1 MTTVLTLVDFSE
13 VSANALSFAA
23 ELCKR
28 AAARL
33 HVVHIV
39 RKIENEEDA
48 KNMLKSIESGLK
60 NTFGT
65 DLKCESYLAHGDL
78 IPTLKKIIVVQQPDL
93 IVMGTKGASGLK
105 KILLGSNTVNVIAN
119 TKVPVLVIP
128 AAARF
133 EHFLDKGKNKI
144 VLATD
149 LDILEHDEA
158 LNILKEIALLVIEPK
173 LRVLSVRPENT
184 ELPELKKM
192 ERDFLISI
200 FEPEIE
206 SKRITVFSDNVISG
220 INFYLNQKKETG
232 LVAMIARDAGG
243 LIQKHYTKEMA
254 SHTRF
259 PLLVMHDAK
268 I

>member
-1 MTTVLTLVDFSE
+1 MKTVLAPIDFSD
-13 VSANALSFAA
+13 VSLNALAFAA

-28 AAARL
+28 ASARL
-33 HVVHIV
+33 VIV
-39 RKIENEEDA
+39 NILQKAEEEEDA
-48 KNMLKSIESGLK
+48 KDKLKSIQSGLNKLFESGLK
-60 NTFGT
+60 
-65 DLKCESYLAHGDL
+65 CESFHAHGNL
-78 IPTLKKIIVVQQPDL
+78 ITTLKKILAVQQPDL

-105 KILLGSNTVNVIAN
+105 KILMGSNTVNVIAN

-206 SKRITVFSDNVISG
+206 SKRITVFSDNVIGG